1 MEDLVYS
8 YEDVLEIVYTLHDSQ
23 IESLLN
29 ALHQDLGREAFLYCE
44 VCNSKK
50 GESDGKIL

>member
-8 YEDVLEIVYTLHDSQ
+8 YEDVLEIVYTLNDTHIDA
-23 IESLLN
+23 LLT
-29 ALHQDLGREAFLYCE
+29 ALHEDLGREASLYCE

-50 GESDGKIL
+50 GESDG